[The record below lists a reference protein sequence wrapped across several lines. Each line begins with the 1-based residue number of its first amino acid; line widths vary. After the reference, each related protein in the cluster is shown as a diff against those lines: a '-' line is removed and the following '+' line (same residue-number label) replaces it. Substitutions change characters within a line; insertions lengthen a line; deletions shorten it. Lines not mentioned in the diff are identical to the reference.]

1 MMPVTLGAVVD
12 GAASTL
18 APEESMDL
26 VKKMTPPPIPIIS
39 VARTLVIGPDR
50 MTIL

>member
-1 MMPVTLGAVVD
+1 MMPVTLVAVVD

-18 APEESMDL
+18 ALEESMDL
-26 VKKMTPPPIPIIS
+26 VRKMTPPVIPVIS

-50 MTIL
+50 MTTL